1 VRNRTADGPEREAPL
16 LGFLM
21 DISGKTR
28 KMAETAQ
35 NPVTTPVARHAFSRQ
50 VADCMEAL
58 GHCHA
63 TCLSTAAVHCLESG
77 GEHVRPQHFRL
88 MLDCAAACAFA
99 ADALAR
105 KSQFHNR
112 ICALAGDIATTC
124 GRDCEA
130 LGGMEACAAACRE
143 TARLC
148 AEVAKSEHEAVIAK
162 GAMAPPH

>member
-1 VRNRTADGPEREAPL
+1 
-16 LGFLM
+16 
-21 DISGKTR
+21 
-28 KMAETAQ
+28 MAESTQ
-35 NPVTTPVARHAFSRQ
+35 NPITDPAALHAFSRQ
-50 VADCMEAL
+50 VQDCMEAL

-63 TCLSTAAVHCLESG
+63 LCLSTASVHCLESG

-112 ICALAGDIATTC
+112 ICALAADIAETC
-124 GRDCEA
+124 GSDCDR

-143 TARLC
+143 AARLC
-148 AEVAKSEHEAVIAK
+148 AEAARPAYETAIAT
-162 GAMAPPH
+162 GAMKPPH